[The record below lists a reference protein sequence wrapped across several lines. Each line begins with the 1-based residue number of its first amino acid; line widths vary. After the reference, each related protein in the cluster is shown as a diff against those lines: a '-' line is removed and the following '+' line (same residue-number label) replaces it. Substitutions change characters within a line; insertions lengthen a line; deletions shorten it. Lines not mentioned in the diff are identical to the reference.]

1 MNDETHFDEINDE
14 TGFANGNPFVSER
27 QVRAYFEPANQR
39 RMFGADA
46 ETDEDTLDLYAETVI
61 GYRLHCAF

>member
-1 MNDETHFDEINDE
+1 MNDETHFNEINDA

-27 QVRAYFEPANQR
+27 QVRRYFTAANQIL
-39 RMFGADA
+39 MFGDDA
-46 ETDEDTLDLYAETVI
+46 ETDQEALDLYAETVI